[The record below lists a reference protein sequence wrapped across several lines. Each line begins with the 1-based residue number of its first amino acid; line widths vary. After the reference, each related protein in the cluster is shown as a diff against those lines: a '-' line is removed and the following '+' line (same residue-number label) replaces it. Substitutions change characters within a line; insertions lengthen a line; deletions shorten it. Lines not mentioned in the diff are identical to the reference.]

1 MTNRSPRS
9 LSARRSRTVMGMA
22 RASSRECTARV
33 QESVPAEEGSA
44 GNTARFPRSTGCQT
58 QAVGS
63 DGLRFGP
70 AGLGRLL
77 PWWLHS
83 CSPVGP
89 SSPEEVEVRKYEI
102 LLILPAD
109 ADDKVIGTAT
119 DRISQVLAEHGG
131 SVDKVDR
138 WGKRRLAYEIRRQ
151 TEGLY
156 LLVECQADPAAIK
169 ELDRVLGLADEVI
182 RFKVVVRAA

>member
-1 MTNRSPRS
+1 
-9 LSARRSRTVMGMA
+9 
-22 RASSRECTARV
+22 
-33 QESVPAEEGSA
+33 
-44 GNTARFPRSTGCQT
+44 
-58 QAVGS
+58 
-63 DGLRFGP
+63 
-70 AGLGRLL
+70 
-77 PWWLHS
+77 
-83 CSPVGP
+83 VGP

-102 LLILPAD
+102 MLILPAD
-109 ADDKVIGTAT
+109 ADDKVIGTAS

-138 WGKRRLAYEIRRQ
+138 WGKRRLSYEIQRQ